1 MANLSY
7 FNYAL
12 DESEIKVLFN
22 NGFDKKVSDI
32 VNRLNGLDKKNFNV
46 GNRIDMTLLGETGA
60 SMPVEPI

>member
-22 NGFDKKVSDI
+22 NGFEKEVSEI
-32 VNRLNGLDKKNFNV
+32 VNRLNGLDKKKFNI
-46 GNRIDMTLLGETGA
+46 GNRIDMTLHAENGTSL
-60 SMPVEPI
+60 PVEPI

>member
-1 MANLSY
+1 MYYMN
-7 FNYAL
+7 
-12 DESEIKVLFN
+12 FN